1 MKKKSITGV
10 LALCSLL
17 ASCGGSSVPTPNDKD
32 AFYNDVTIEMKEI
45 SKDEYYNKTLAGL
58 LGQFAGFLSGYEF
71 VYSGS
76 GPYIG
81 IPEEWFDFI
90 NGPYAGNY
98 THYWPGS
105 YAEGNNRYDRLKIN
119 EETGRYEVASDDD
132 YHIDIFNQT
141 IMKEFGYSS
150 YAVKEAWKKYRVSD
164 WGGGYDAM
172 ALISGSELLAPF
184 TGTIESGNRY
194 GWCTE
199 AYIEN
204 ETLGMNAP
212 GMPNL
217 ATYLVDTFASNV
229 GYFDSVIWAK
239 YYAAMYSLAY
249 FENDIKVIMEKALPI
264 LPKGSYPYQMYH
276 IALDLYKQYPNDYK
290 QAAIKLEEKRRML
303 YRLDNIQTDPNVNG
317 GFAILSWL
325 YGNNSYL
332 DTCKYSSIMGYDGDC
347 TAAICTGVLG
357 IMHGFKKG
365 NEEYQKL
372 NDMIYYNGEG
382 IYFNDRES
390 SFPPFIVSNEYFTRI
405 KIDDIIKLYQENFE
419 ALLVENGGEVLENSY
434 RIPTE
439 TIYKDHSLLFENC
452 DGENRDTTGFAS
464 KNGKLTS
471 YTSSETGIV
480 HTGYGAFQLEN
491 TKKGEVYHEFN
502 NLIKGRKYRVS
513 SYVTT
518 SDNTQI
524 EFFATDGSDE
534 QSHTFANVKTL
545 INKAFI
551 FEATSKKMKVGFRF
565 ADSAKAGDILT
576 FDDYFIEEIER
587 NQIAVVKEQ
596 NFALANGK
604 YQFTVNRPKDVKIGE
619 EVILEIAYRHYGNSL
634 KTKIQRN
641 DKVFG
646 SVILSTTSINGIKG
660 YDVVQVPYV
669 FEKDTDTLQLTF
681 ENAKINFGNIY
692 IYNQTQYM
700 FR

>member
-1 MKKKSITGV
+1 MK
-10 LALCSLL
+10 
-17 ASCGGSSVPTPNDKD
+17 
-32 AFYNDVTIEMKEI
+32 
-45 SKDEYYNKTLAGL
+45 
-58 LGQFAGFLSGYEF
+58 
-71 VYSGS
+71 
-76 GPYIG
+76 
-81 IPEEWFDFI
+81 
-90 NGPYAGNY
+90 
-98 THYWPGS
+98 
-105 YAEGNNRYDRLKIN
+105 
-119 EETGRYEVASDDD
+119 
-132 YHIDIFNQT
+132 
-141 IMKEFGYSS
+141 
-150 YAVKEAWKKYRVSD
+150 
-164 WGGGYDAM
+164 
-172 ALISGSELLAPF
+172 
-184 TGTIESGNRY
+184 
-194 GWCTE
+194 
-199 AYIEN
+199 
-204 ETLGMNAP
+204 
-212 GMPNL
+212 
-217 ATYLVDTFASNV
+217 
-229 GYFDSVIWAK
+229 
-239 YYAAMYSLAY
+239 
-249 FENDIKVIMEKALPI
+249 
-264 LPKGSYPYQMYH
+264 
-276 IALDLYKQYPNDYK
+276 
-290 QAAIKLEEKRRML
+290 
-303 YRLDNIQTDPNVNG
+303 NG
-317 GFAILSWL
+317 G
-325 YGNNSYL
+325 
-332 DTCKYSSIMGYDGDC
+332 K
-347 TAAICTGVLG
+347 
-357 IMHGFKKG
+357 
-365 NEEYQKL
+365 
-372 NDMIYYNGEG
+372 
-382 IYFNDRES
+382 
-390 SFPPFIVSNEYFTRI
+390 
-405 KIDDIIKLYQENFE
+405 
-419 ALLVENGGEVLENSY
+419 VLENSY

-524 EFFATDGSDE
+524 EFFATDGSNE
-534 QSHTFANVKTL
+534 QAHTFANVKTL
-545 INKAFI
+545 INKTFI

-604 YQFTVNRPKDVKIGE
+604 YQFTVNRPKDVEIGE

-681 ENAKINFGNIY
+681 ENAKIYFGNIY